1 VTLRARGTGEGRHVT
16 VTHARI
22 PVLNADAAVRT
33 RGRAALPCRTCNERT
48 VRQRL
53 YVSKNTVSSCFCLC
67 EPVPRSNIYFDVLVL
82 LVCVL
87 RLKRCYS
94 RIFKN

>member
-1 VTLRARGTGEGRHVT
+1 MTLQARGTGEGRHVT

-33 RGRAALPCRTCNERT
+33 RGRATLPRRTCNQRT

-53 YVSKNTVSSCFCLC
+53 YVSQNTLLSCICN
-67 EPVPRSNIYFDVLVL
+67 S
-82 LVCVL
+82 
-87 RLKRCYS
+87 
-94 RIFKN
+94 